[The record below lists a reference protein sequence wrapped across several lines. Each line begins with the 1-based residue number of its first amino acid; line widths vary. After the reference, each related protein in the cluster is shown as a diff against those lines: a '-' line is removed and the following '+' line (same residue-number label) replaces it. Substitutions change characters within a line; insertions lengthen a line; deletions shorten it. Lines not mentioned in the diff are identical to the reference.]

1 MRFGFCVCVLVVV
14 TFLCQSINYKK
25 HLKPFWLNDA
35 PVWSVV
41 CTTHRNQICCSVT
54 SSRPVLCL
62 SVPPSLSVFPS
73 ACLSVGSSVFVRLS
87 VHLCVRLS
95 VCLSVDL
102 SVYPFANPSFCFSS
116 RLPVRPSLSIRLS
129 VRTSIRSSCTF
140 VHLSVHPSVSVRLFI
155 RASCMF
161 VHLSVHPS
169 LSVCPSLHS
178 NCGTVC
184 LSVYCSCLFVPS
196 PTTPFKL

>member
-41 CTTHRNQICCSVT
+41 CTTHRNQICCSVK

-102 SVYPFANPSFCFSS
+102 SVYPFANPSFCFSVRLPVHPTVCPYVHPFVLHVRPS
-116 RLPVRPSLSIRLS
+116 VCTSVRLCPSVHPCVLYVRPSIRTSISVRLSVPSFKLWNCLSVRLLLLPVRPLA
-129 VRTSIRSSCTF
+129 
-140 VHLSVHPSVSVRLFI
+140 HHPVQIVELI
-155 RASCMF
+155 
-161 VHLSVHPS
+161 
-169 LSVCPSLHS
+169 
-178 NCGTVC
+178 
-184 LSVYCSCLFVPS
+184 
-196 PTTPFKL
+196 